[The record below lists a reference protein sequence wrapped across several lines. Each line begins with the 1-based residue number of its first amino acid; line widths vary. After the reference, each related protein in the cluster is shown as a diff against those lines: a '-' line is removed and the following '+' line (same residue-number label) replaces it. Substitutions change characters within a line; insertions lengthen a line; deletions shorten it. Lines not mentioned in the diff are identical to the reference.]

1 MATQVQV
8 RVGKKAFSTF
18 AFIGQS
24 IEYNSGSHYAALS
37 VVKLH
42 QEYCIQLLS
51 PHYRKEM
58 DTLGRVQRSF
68 LRMLPGIGGH
78 WLQEEAG
85 QTWIIFFGV
94 LEIKGSPDKR
104 I

>member
-1 MATQVQV
+1 MWQHKYKYEWERRRLV
-8 RVGKKAFSTF
+8 RLPSLVR
-18 AFIGQS
+18 
-24 IEYNSGSHYAALS
+24 ALS
-37 VVKLH
+37 IIQEVTMQLYEWLNCIRSIAYSCCRPITERKL
-42 QEYCIQLLS
+42 
-51 PHYRKEM
+51 
-58 DTLGRVQRSF
+58 TLWGGSF

-85 QTWIIFFGV
+85 QTWIVFFGV